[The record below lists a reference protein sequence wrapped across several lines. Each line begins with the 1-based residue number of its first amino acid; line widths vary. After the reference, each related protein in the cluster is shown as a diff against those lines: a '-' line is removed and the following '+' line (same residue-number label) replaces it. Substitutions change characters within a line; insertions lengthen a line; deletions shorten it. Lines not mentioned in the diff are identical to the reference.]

1 MSKPINKLLISIAM
15 LAILLTGCSDEP
27 SPSPAARVLLPTP
40 TPTATATPTPVLT
53 AIATPT
59 PTAIPTP
66 TATATPT
73 PVPTAIATPTPTATP
88 TQTATASPTP
98 THTTTPAPDP
108 VQLCRAISRGRV
120 GEVERLIAANADVG
134 ARLCSG
140 NPLLYTAVRVREPE
154 IVRILV
160 DAGADVNARD
170 KDDDPL
176 LYTAVRVREPEI
188 VGILVDAGA
197 DVNAKDGWGTS
208 LVKLA
213 FEENE
218 SEIVRILVDAGAEVD
233 LPPGNPKIKV
243 IYRSD
248 SSLTVWVIGS
258 GGVETHYAVQRR
270 NATESGEWMNMEVP
284 YTDGRFEDQ
293 RLNEDSTY
301 YYAVQA
307 CNAVGC
313 SRLSHETGGV
323 TESSGRVDPPAA
335 PLLSAET
342 STRSVLFISITDIN
356 LSWNAVGRATYYEVY
371 RGDELAAQVSAP
383 RTTWWSSDHLASYRV
398 KACNKAGCSPFS
410 NSGTLP

>member
-1 MSKPINKLLISIAM
+1 MREPEIVR
-15 LAILLTGCSDEP
+15 ILVDAG
-27 SPSPAARVLLPTP
+27 
-40 TPTATATPTPVLT
+40 
-53 AIATPT
+53 
-59 PTAIPTP
+59 
-66 TATATPT
+66 
-73 PVPTAIATPTPTATP
+73 
-88 TQTATASPTP
+88 
-98 THTTTPAPDP
+98 
-108 VQLCRAISRGRV
+108 
-120 GEVERLIAANADVG
+120 ADVN
-134 ARLCSG
+134 ARDKDDD
-140 NPLLYTAVRVREPE
+140 PLLYTAVRVREPE

-188 VGILVDAGA
+188 VRILVDAGADVNARDKDDDPLLYTAVRVREPEIVRILVDAGA

-233 LPPGNPKIKV
+233 FPPGNPKIKV

-258 GGVETHYAVQRR
+258 GGVETHYAMQRR

-356 LSWNAVGRATYYEVY
+356 LSWNAVGRATYYEAY

-410 NSGTLP
+410 NIGTLP